1 MINNL
6 IAGTIG
12 IAMVVVFLGFMVVW
26 VPAPPLIVIIVIVMA
41 MLLYDFVQTVRFGE
55 NYSNRETDDNA

>member
-12 IAMVVVFLGFMVVW
+12 IAMVVVFLGFMIVW
-26 VPAPPLIVIIVIVMA
+26 VPAPPLVIIIVAVMS
-41 MLLYDFVQTVRFGE
+41 MLIYDFVQTLRHGE
-55 NYSNRETDDNA
+55 NYSRR